1 MLIDIDSEI
10 DESGG
15 STSLLATLDGVDA
28 GDAEVNVEFS
38 ITGTAS
44 SSDFTISESL
54 VTIPKS
60 STETEVVISSVDD
73 AQNEEDETIIITI
86 GDVSNASISGS
97 ESFQITILDDDLPLG
112 MENEDLIKR
121 IYPNPINDKVTIELR
136 KNRRIYGVKIY
147 DFSGKHVESVKGNK
161 SSNMTISLDDLYE
174 GIYVLHV
181 ETKFENIIKK
191 L

>member
-1 MLIDIDSEI
+1 MLIDIDSVYDLPSVSITLIDSEI

-86 GDVSNASISGS
+86 GISNSISGS

-112 MENEDLIKR
+112 MENEDLIK

-136 KNRRIYGVKIY
+136 KNEE
-147 DFSGKHVESVKGNK
+147 FME
-161 SSNMTISLDDLYE
+161 
-174 GIYVLHV
+174 
-181 ETKFENIIKK
+181 
-191 L
+191 